1 MKKLI
6 HLNNKNIL
14 LIIISIFFFTQLNF
28 IYKGGTTYDADGLR
42 FGSSLVI
49 EKIRRILNLNF
60 NFQDLPYSDVE
71 YYGLIVILPAY
82 VFAQIITKSLVDFD
96 FENFITD
103 DSLIYFFMHF
113 FLLIYVSVCLF
124 FICNKLSKLTNFKTS
139 FTFLCLLIL
148 TPSFSGHA
156 LFNLKDI
163 PYALN
168 IFIFFL
174 FFIENYEK
182 ITKEKLNL
190 KLHLKLS
197 FVLSLFIVIRVNAIF
212 FSLLLILCLI
222 IQQKD
227 TKIFTQSIFIINMTK
242 LYFFALV
249 FLYFF
254 TPSAWINPYEW
265 ISEAIYQQFFDSWTG
280 STLTN
285 GNFVIASSMSWKYL
299 LEWLIFKLPIIYHF
313 GILATL
319 LYLFKRLTIP
329 IFSSVALLFI
339 FSVNL
344 MFIIFKP
351 GVYDG
356 LRQFL
361 FLIPFMALIVSQI
374 MINIGKEFNFNYKL
388 IFIPVFFYLVFTQ
401 YGLGQYRYVYFN
413 EFVDINSVAIEC
425 ENIDGCG
432 SWSSDYWGYSG
443 KELAEYLNKNLVN
456 GEIEN
461 LSKFAWRDNLTSVLV
476 CRPAITVDSYLDKSM
491 NFNFLQIEDF
501 SRSTFYVTT
510 FHRPRYLDDSCKFT
524 INNIRYSC
532 KSIYVLKK
540 RIRLDEIPLAYINE
554 CRI

>member
-1 MKKLI
+1 MKKFT
-6 HLNNKNIL
+6 HLNNKIVFITTIL
-14 LIIISIFFFTQLNF
+14 IFFFTQLNF

-49 EKIRRILNLNF
+49 EKIRRILSLNF

-71 YYGLIVILPAY
+71 YYGLIIILPAY
-82 VFAQIITKSLVDFD
+82 VFAQIMTKSLDD
-96 FENFITD
+96 FEFKNFITD

-113 FLLIYVSVCLF
+113 FLLIYASACLF
-124 FICNKLSKLTNFKTS
+124 IICNKLSKLINFKTS
-139 FTFLCLLIL
+139 FTFLCVLIL

-168 IFIFFL
+168 MFIFFL
-174 FFIENYEK
+174 FFIESYEK
-182 ITKEKLNL
+182 ITLEKLNSKIL
-190 KLHLKLS
+190 LKLS
-197 FVLSLFIVIRVNAIF
+197 FILSLFIVIRVNAIF
-212 FSLLLILCLI
+212 FSFLLILCLI
-222 IQQKD
+222 IQKKD
-227 TKIFTQSIFIINMTK
+227 IKIFTQTIFIVNLIK
-242 LYFFALV
+242 IYLLALV

-254 TPSAWINPYEW
+254 TPSAWLNPSGWIYE
-265 ISEAIYQQFFDSWTG
+265 ALYQQFFDSWSG

-285 GNFVIASSMSWKYL
+285 GNFVLASNMNWKYL
-299 LEWLIFKLPIIYHF
+299 LEWLVFKLPLIYHL

-319 LYLFKRLTIP
+319 FYLFKRQTIP
-329 IFSSVALLFI
+329 VYSEVAMYFVFLVI
-339 FSVNL
+339 L

-361 FLIPFMALIVSQI
+361 FLIPFLALILSQI
-374 MINIGKEFNFNYKL
+374 MIKISKDFNFSFKL
-388 IFIPVFFYLVFTQ
+388 IFIPLFFYLIFTQ

-413 EFVDINSVAIEC
+413 ELVNIDSVSIEC
-425 ENIDGCG
+425 KNIDGCG
-432 SWSSDYWGYSG
+432 FWPSDYWGYSG
-443 KELAEYLNKNLVN
+443 KELAEYLNRNLIN
-456 GEIEN
+456 GEIKS
-461 LSKFAWRDNLTSVLV
+461 LSRFAWRDNLTSVLV
-476 CRPAITVDSYLDKSM
+476 CRPAITVNSYLDKSM

-501 SRSTFYVTT
+501 SRSTFYVTS

-524 INNIRYSC
+524 VNNISYSC

-540 RIRLDEIPLAYINE
+540 RIRLNEIPLAYINE